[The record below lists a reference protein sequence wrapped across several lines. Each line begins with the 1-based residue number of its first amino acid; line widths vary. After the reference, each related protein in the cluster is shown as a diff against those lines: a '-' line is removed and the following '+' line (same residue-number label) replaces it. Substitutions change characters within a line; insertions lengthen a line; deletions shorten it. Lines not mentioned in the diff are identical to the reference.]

1 MVVEDSDPD
10 TSDDEIHSRNTLGKV
25 PLWWYDEFDHMG
37 YDLSGKKVGLLV
49 WLLVEYLIDC

>member
-49 WLLVEYLIDC
+49 WPWLSI